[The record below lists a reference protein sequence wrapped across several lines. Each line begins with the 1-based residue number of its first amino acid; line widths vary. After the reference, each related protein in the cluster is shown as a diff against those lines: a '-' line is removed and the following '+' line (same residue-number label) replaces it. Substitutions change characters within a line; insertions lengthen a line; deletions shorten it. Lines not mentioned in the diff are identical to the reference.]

1 MARDRR
7 SSNRTGE
14 PQPRAE
20 HRLMSKPI
28 RVGVTLYRISHQT
41 DGDIDRIIAIAEMA
55 DAKGIDMISVAD
67 HLCFSSDAPKDYPM
81 GPEAFPGDI
90 EENWFEP
97 ITLLAAF
104 AARTRRIQLSTALII
119 APARSAILLAK
130 QFATLD
136 YISTGRA
143 IAVFGAGW
151 QRAEFTSQNLPFE
164 GRFTHMEEQIQ
175 VCRALW
181 SGGPQNFHGKFINF
195 DELQAY
201 PLPVQGAAL
210 PIWLGVSPTARN
222 LDRMA
227 RLADGW
233 LPATGSL
240 ELIRDTVSRLKPL
253 LLAEGRKPDDFD
265 VRGTVVPVHDGR
277 GRVDLEASFAQGQAM
292 IDAGITVIDIAPL
305 FFSPDPDD
313 IEDLLDRLLQL
324 KQSLSH
330 DTR

>member
-1 MARDRR
+1 MAK
-7 SSNRTGE
+7 S
-14 PQPRAE
+14 
-20 HRLMSKPI
+20 I
-28 RVGVTLYRISHQT
+28 RVGVTLYRISHHT
-41 DGDIDRIIAIAEMA
+41 NGDIDRIMAIAEMA

-67 HLCFSSDAPKDYPM
+67 HLCFTSDAPKDYPM
-81 GPEAFPGDI
+81 GPEAFPGGI

-119 APARSAILLAK
+119 APARSAVLLAK

-136 YISTGRA
+136 YISKGRV

-151 QRAEFTSQNLPFE
+151 QRAEFTSQNLPFQ

-181 SGGPQNFHGKFINF
+181 SGGTHSFHGKFINF
-195 DELQAY
+195 DDLQAY
-201 PLPVQGAAL
+201 PLPVQGTAL
-210 PIWLGVSPTARN
+210 PIWLGVSPTERN

-227 RLADGW
+227 RFADGW

-240 ELIRDTVSRLKPL
+240 EVIRDTVSQLKPL
-253 LLAEGRKPDDFD
+253 LLVQGRNPDDFD
-265 VRGTVVPVHDGR
+265 VRGTLVPILDGR
-277 GRVDLEASFAQGQAM
+277 GRVDLDASFAQGQAM
-292 IDAGITVIDIAPL
+292 IDTGITVIDIAPL

-313 IEDLLDRLLQL
+313 IENLLDRLVQL
-324 KQSLSH
+324 KQSLRN
-330 DTR
+330 DTW

>member
-1 MARDRR
+1 MA
-7 SSNRTGE
+7 
-14 PQPRAE
+14 
-20 HRLMSKPI
+20 KPL
-28 RVGVTLYRISHQT
+28 RVGVTLYRISHYT
-41 DGDIDRIIAIAEMA
+41 NGDIDRIMAIAEMA
-55 DAKGIDMISVAD
+55 DSKGIDMISMAD

-81 GPEAFPGDI
+81 GPEAFPGGI

-136 YISTGRA
+136 YISGGRA
-143 IAVFGAGW
+143 LAVFGAGW
-151 QRAEFTSQNLPFE
+151 QRAEFSSQNLPFE

-181 SGGPQNFHGKFINF
+181 SGGPQSFHGKYINF
-195 DELQAY
+195 DDLQAY
-201 PLPVQGAAL
+201 PVPVQGAAL
-210 PIWLGVSPTARN
+210 PIWLGVSPTERN

-240 ELIRDTVSRLKPL
+240 DIIRHTVDQLKPR
-253 LLAEGRKPDDFD
+253 LLAQGRDPADFD
-265 VRGTVVPVHDGR
+265 VRGTLVPIRDGR
-277 GRVDLEASFAQGQAM
+277 DRVDLEASFAQGQAM
-292 IDAGITVIDIAPL
+292 IDAGVTVIDVAPL

-313 IEDLLDRLLQL
+313 IEDLLDRLAQL
-324 KQSLSH
+324 KQSL
-330 DTR
+330 TRDSRQ

>member
-1 MARDRR
+1 MAK
-7 SSNRTGE
+7 S
-14 PQPRAE
+14 
-20 HRLMSKPI
+20 I
-28 RVGVTLYRISHQT
+28 RVGVTLYRISHHT
-41 DGDIDRIIAIAEMA
+41 NGDIDRIMTIAEMA

-67 HLCFSSDAPKDYPM
+67 HLCFASDAPKDYPM
-81 GPEAFPGDI
+81 GPEAFPGGI

-119 APARSAILLAK
+119 APARSAVLLAK

-136 YISTGRA
+136 YISKGRV

-181 SGGPQNFHGKFINF
+181 SGGPQSFHGKFINF
-195 DELQAY
+195 DDLQAY
-201 PLPVQGAAL
+201 PLPVQGTAL
-210 PIWLGVSPTARN
+210 PIWLGVSPTERN
-222 LDRMA
+222 LERMA
-227 RLADGW
+227 RFADGW

-240 ELIRDTVSRLKPL
+240 EVIRDTVSKLKPL
-253 LLAEGRKPDDFD
+253 LLAQGRNPEDFD
-265 VRGTVVPVHDGR
+265 VRGTLVPILDGR
-277 GRVDLEASFAQGQAM
+277 GRVDLDASFAQGQAM
-292 IDAGITVIDIAPL
+292 SDKGITVIDIAPL

-313 IEDLLDRLLQL
+313 IENLLDRLVQL
-324 KQSLSH
+324 KQSLIN
-330 DTR
+330 DTC